1 MRFFSAIVVTLLLLC
16 AFGVKADELLQ
27 ILHTNDLHSY
37 FEHSHQEPNRGG
49 YGRIKTLLD
58 RLKKE
63 AADKGIKTLVLD
75 GGDFTERSL
84 FYMADESVRSFEM
97 YDLLGIDVAVAGNHD
112 YLMGTD
118 KYDDAIARSNQN
130 VRYVGANLL
139 VENRFVHLKEKLE
152 DAAVFDYNGFKLAI
166 LGLTT
171 NEAVYRWRLYD
182 GKISDPINSAMWHEQ
197 KLKLAGV
204 DGIVAL
210 THIGVD
216 KDRKLVDKTRFI
228 DLVVGGHSHT
238 ALFKPEWA
246 TNNKKR
252 LVPIVQT
259 GEHGRF
265 VGKVIVKLKK
275 GEGVR
280 LLSSELIPVENLE
293 KDAIVEEQIAKANDD
308 LDNLYGKTWLNT
320 IVGQSELEPLKES
333 NESLWALF
341 VTDAMRDAART
352 EIAIHTSSMTGPNY
366 PTKGSINRRD
376 LLEAHPRFFDFND
389 SKGWYVYRAKI
400 YGFLVKEVIK
410 VVVKNNLGL
419 SFSGI
424 TFRIEKDIKGDI
436 DIRDMRIGGK
446 KVKAFEVYSMAMPEG
461 VARGGA
467 HITSLATYVFKSMH
481 RTPYTVIN
489 AMERRFQLHPTL
501 SENYLIQAREE
512 DPALKAKGMSLPTRT
527 IVDPKTL
534 QTTLY

>member
-1 MRFFSAIVVTLLLLC
+1 MRLLSAIVVSLLLLC

-37 FEHSHQEPNRGG
+37 FEHSHHEPNRGG
-49 YGRIKTLLD
+49 YGRLKSTID

-63 AADKGIKTLVLD
+63 AADKGIKTLVVD
-75 GGDFTERSL
+75 GGDFTEGSL

-118 KYDDAIARSNQN
+118 KFDDAIARSNLN

-139 VENRFVHLKEKLE
+139 VENRFVNLKEKLE
-152 DAAVFDYNGFKLAI
+152 DAAVIDYNGFKLAI

-171 NEAVYRWRLYD
+171 NEVIYRWRLYD

-197 KLKLAGV
+197 KLRLEGV

-210 THIGVD
+210 THLGVD
-216 KDRKLVDKTRFI
+216 TDRKLVDKTRFI

-238 ALFKPEWA
+238 ELYKPEWA

-252 LVPIVQT
+252 LVPIVQA
-259 GEHGRF
+259 GEHGRYL
-265 VGKVIVKLKK
+265 GRLMVKLKK

-280 LLSSELIPVENLE
+280 LLSSELVPIENIE
-293 KDAIVEEQIAKANDD
+293 KDPIVEEKIAQANDD
-308 LDNLYGKTWLNT
+308 LDRLYGKGWLNEV
-320 IVGQSELEPLKES
+320 VGTSKLDPLRES

-366 PTKGSINRRD
+366 PMTGPVTRRD

-389 SKGWYVYRAKI
+389 YRGWYVYRAKI
-400 YGFLVKEVIK
+400 YGLLVKEVIK

-436 DIRDMRIGGK
+436 DIKDMRIGGK

-467 HITSLATYVFKSMH
+467 HVTSLARFVFKAMH

-489 AMERRFQLHPTL
+489 AIERRFQMYPTIDAG
-501 SENYLIQAREE
+501 YLTDAEE
-512 DPALKAKGMSLPTRT
+512 IDPGIKAKNYSLPTRT
-527 IVDPKTL
+527 LVNPKTL
-534 QTTLY
+534 ETTLY